1 MIARGPYGIRTWFY
15 NRRGT
20 GGWERYLADGYPA
33 FSTPQQAALAKLNE
47 GREGQPKNPADGGH
61 HTRRVGV
68 RERADGDLGQL
79 QSDLAAASVGNC
91 SGPGPANP
99 PSYQA
104 CTPPAG
110 STGFT
115 ADEWKTVVNE
125 LLSEAYFAQQVVGF
139 FSDLKTIRDD
149 LFLQQ
154 NADLPAI
161 GGDLGLQAA
170 ASSTAQYSPA
180 QAFSVAFGIAGS
192 IAGPFDPEVSAALWV
207 VSEIAAAIP
216 SSSPTAMSTFPTT
229 YAGLQ
234 DKFAQ
239 MVSETEKG
247 LGVMSQEVRQDAGL
261 LGLVGQLRSRGTWTF
276 DTIGMASAANQAF
289 AQSVY
294 QALMPTLYE
303 RYHITGCVNGWL
315 TAYPNDSP
323 CTAPADGPGVLR
335 RAERRVRT
343 SPRLHSP
350 TTKPTEF
357 HAEASATGA
366 ARSST
371 RRPAI
376 S

>member
-1 MIARGPYGIRTWFY
+1 M
-15 NRRGT
+15 
-20 GGWERYLADGYPA
+20 
-33 FSTPQQAALAKLNE
+33 
-47 GREGQPKNPADGGH
+47 
-61 HTRRVGV
+61 
-68 RERADGDLGQL
+68 
-79 QSDLAAASVGNC
+79 
-91 SGPGPANP
+91 
-99 PSYQA
+99 
-104 CTPPAG
+104 
-110 STGFT
+110 
-115 ADEWKTVVNE
+115 
-125 LLSEAYFAQQVVGF
+125 VGF

-192 IAGPFDPEVSAALWV
+192 VAGPFDPEVSAALWV

-216 SSSPTAMSTFPTT
+216 SSSPTAMSTFPST

-247 LGVMSQEVRQDAGL
+247 LGVMSQQVRQDAGL
-261 LGLVGQLRSRGTWTF
+261 LGLVGQLRARGTWTF
-276 DTIGMASAANQAF
+276 DMIGMASAANQAF

-303 RYHITGCVNGWL
+303 RYTITGCVNGWL

-323 CTAPADGPGVLR
+323 CTAPAAGPGVLR
-335 RAERRVRT
+335 GRNVGQDFTTIAQPYDEANGVPCGRPRQLELHVLQHAAQRSHEANLGTGGTEMQLYARQGGAPPGRSAARRVSTPSR
-343 SPRLHSP
+343 
-350 TTKPTEF
+350 
-357 HAEASATGA
+357 ASARTPGTSRA
-366 ARSST
+366 GRET
-371 RRPAI
+371 RRRTRRTEPWVAL
-376 S
+376 